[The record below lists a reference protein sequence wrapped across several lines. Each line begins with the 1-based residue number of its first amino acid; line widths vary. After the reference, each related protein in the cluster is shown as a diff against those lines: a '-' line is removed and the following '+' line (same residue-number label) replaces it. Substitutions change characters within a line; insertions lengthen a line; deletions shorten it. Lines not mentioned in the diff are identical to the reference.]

1 MRSVELVSK
10 RQRLA
15 LAIGLRSFLAM
26 LTKDGLQPP
35 VWLSEFQR
43 PFDCDNLRHYVG
55 ATLVIADDEG
65 DTSWVTLAR
74 RLVFSA

>member
-1 MRSVELVSK
+1 
-10 RQRLA
+10 
-15 LAIGLRSFLAM
+15 M

-74 RLVFSA
+74 RLVLSA